1 MDILHGM
8 NLDADLALGLKM
20 FRYAISVNQDGKFL
34 TCFVENAD
42 YENVK
47 RILIQHYTTTEKV
60 VDLVSQGNISEL
72 GKSIELSKFFQRDI
86 GHLRSRFNISSNI
99 ATMMKYVE
107 KNNAARYFVF
117 YKTSWFTS
125 VIADMDKNYK
135 GFQPLL

>member
-8 NLDADLALGLKM
+8 NSVAELALGSKM

-47 RILIQHYTTTEKV
+47 NILLQHYTTTEKV

-72 GKSIELSKFFQRDI
+72 GKSTSLCKFFERDL
-86 GHLRSRFNISSNI
+86 GHLRSRFSICSDI
-99 ATMMKYVE
+99 ATMMKYAE
-107 KNNAARYFVF
+107 KNNAVRYFVF
-117 YKTSWFTS
+117 HKTSWFTG
-125 VIADMDKNYK
+125 VLADTDKNRK
-135 GFQPLL
+135 RFQPLL